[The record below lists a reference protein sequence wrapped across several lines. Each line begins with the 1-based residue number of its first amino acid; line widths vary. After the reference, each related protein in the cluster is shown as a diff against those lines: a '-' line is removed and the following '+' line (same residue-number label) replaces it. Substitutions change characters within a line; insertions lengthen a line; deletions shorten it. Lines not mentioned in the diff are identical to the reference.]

1 MRGGVPVYSVGL
13 TGKLD
18 TVARRDRTTREKREN
33 VVNFI
38 LVWRQLDDWV

>member
-1 MRGGVPVYSVGL
+1 MYTIVL